1 MPRQEEL
8 FPLTTGFH
16 PGTSLTEPRL
26 WVREM
31 RIYRVLA
38 PGEENLLRRITLRP
52 GLNILW
58 ARPRDRTQPPQL
70 HAPGVSGHATGKTT
84 FCRFVRH
91 LLGEAAFGNDE
102 QRARLRQVFP
112 DGWLVGDVRLDGET
126 WLVCRPFKIGS
137 HAAIYRGRT
146 IENLFVNDDGRVS
159 IEEYRARLDE
169 VLATPLPVATFATS
183 PTPIT
188 WAHLMQWLTRDQEC
202 RFAGLADLRHST
214 SDSEAPDMAAEDR
227 HFLFRAVLGLI
238 DTAEQAELEINKT
251 LLGKRQRAE
260 RDAPLLRFR
269 GDSAHARIRAQ
280 LPDFRTDLMGA
291 DFLYAVA
298 VEWKRRVNDFDG
310 QLKSVREPASLRT
323 ARAKVVETEGSLR
336 AAQQQADEISDT
348 VEWIDQQMKNLRGE
362 TSDSALDE
370 WVRKKFPPDRFCGH
384 SLAEAIEWEC
394 PLVSGRTL
402 PIEKPANSVQT
413 KPTLDQLQ
421 ERRRTESARLSTA
434 QQVAAQRKTTVVS
447 AGSALQTEAEAYDR
461 VRSSLSQQSA
471 ECRAIAAEAER
482 AFSDQSE
489 AERLEKSLEE
499 LDQKIR
505 QSQDRQGV
513 IREQQNA
520 ALSAFSETFGR
531 VARAVLGDD
540 VTGSIR
546 FRGRQMR
553 PTLIHDIDLTSA
565 ALETLK
571 IICFDIAAL
580 VSGVEGRGGHPRFL
594 IHDGP
599 READMDAE
607 LYQRL
612 FLLIAELE
620 GAFENRPLS
629 FQYLVTTT
637 EPPPEG
643 MQKTPWLLSPVLDA
657 TTQEGKL
664 LGEHF

>member
-8 FPLTTGFH
+8 FPPTTGFH
-16 PGTSLTEPRL
+16 PDTSLSEPRL

-38 PGEENLLRRITLRP
+38 PGEGNLLRQITLRP

-58 ARPRDRTQPPQL
+58 ARPRDRTQAPQL

-102 QRARLRQVFP
+102 QRARLRQVLP
-112 DGWLVGDVRLDGET
+112 DGWLVGEVRIDGET

-137 HAAIYRGRT
+137 HAAIYRGRA
-146 IENLFVNDDGRVS
+146 IENLFADDDGRVS
-159 IEEYRARLDE
+159 IEDYRTRLDE
-169 VLATPLPVATFATS
+169 VLAEPLPVATFATS

-238 DTAEQAELEINKT
+238 DTTEQAELEINKT

-269 GDSAHARIRAQ
+269 GDSALARIRGQ
-280 LPDFRTDLMGA
+280 LPDFRTDLTGA
-291 DFLYAVA
+291 DFLNAVT
-298 VEWKRRVNDFDG
+298 VEWKRRVSDFDG
-310 QLKSVREPASLRT
+310 QLKSVREPESLRT
-323 ARAKVVETEGSLR
+323 ARAKVVEAEGTLR
-336 AAQQQADEISDT
+336 VAQQQADEISDT

-394 PLVSGRTL
+394 PLVRGRTL
-402 PIEKPANSVQT
+402 PIEKPANSVPT

-421 ERRRTESARLSTA
+421 ERRRTESARLTSA
-434 QQVAAQRKTTVVS
+434 LQVTAQRKAMATA
-447 AGSALQTEAEAYDR
+447 AGSALQTEAETYDR

-471 ECRAIAAEAER
+471 ECGSIAAEAER

-489 AERLEKSLEE
+489 AERLGKSLEE

-505 QSQDRQGV
+505 QSQERQGV

-553 PTLIHDIDLTSA
+553 PTLVHDIDLTSA

-620 GAFENRPLS
+620 EAFENRPLS

-637 EPPPEG
+637 EPPPER

-657 TTQEGKL
+657 STQEGKL